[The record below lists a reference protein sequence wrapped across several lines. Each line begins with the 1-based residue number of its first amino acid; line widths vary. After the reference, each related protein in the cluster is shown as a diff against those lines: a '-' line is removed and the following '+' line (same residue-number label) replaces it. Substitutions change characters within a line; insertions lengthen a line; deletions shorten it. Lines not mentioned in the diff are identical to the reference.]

1 MDLPETPVP
10 LLDFNPQTP
19 TPNPGEQRNL
29 ELQRIESEMDALRRR
44 KEDLLAGGSGSAA
57 SVRPKAEEQV
67 GRG

>member
-1 MDLPETPVP
+1 MDLLETPVP
-10 LLDFNPQTP
+10 LLDFNPQTR

-44 KEDLLAGGSGSAA
+44 KEDSGSAA